1 MGETFSSYISTFNQS
16 FYDVTNVGIKAS
28 PAARTRAAP
37 RRAAPTARASPLHHL
52 HSSQA
57 ELQTKSRRIT
67 LLDIKAT
74 PVPCFQAAE
83 NKDFIVQQELE
94 ELGTH
99 M

>member
-1 MGETFSSYISTFNQS
+1 MLGSRR
-16 FYDVTNVGIKAS
+16 V
-28 PAARTRAAP
+28 PLPRTRAAP
-37 RRAAPTARASPLHHL
+37 RRAAPRQPRALLPLHHL
-52 HSSQA
+52 RSSQA